1 MTIVKSLLDLP
12 GSTMTVGDVGHFV
25 DCSQR
30 DDKDKSAGKTFSF
43 DDKVADELNSSGR
56 LFKRRLDIYK
66 GSCSFTVGCLCIML
80 SRDQYDIIMWAW
92 TVSVISRRIGK
103 EVDFDTFVD
112 HFRNGIPNY
121 EQRKK
126 LWQSYDSPLGNLY
139 NLPHLIDTSSQVI
152 VI

>member
-1 MTIVKSLLDLP
+1 MIVKSFLDLP
-12 GSTMTVGDVGHFV
+12 GSAMSVEEVGHFV
-25 DCSQR
+25 DCSMR
-30 DDKDKSAGKTFSF
+30 DDKDKSSGKTFSF
-43 DDKVADELNSSGR
+43 DDKVADELKTSGR

-92 TVSVISRRIGK
+92 TVSVISKRLGK

-112 HFRNGIPNY
+112 HFRNGIPNR

-126 LWQSYDSPLGNLY
+126 LWDSCETQSGNLY
-139 NLPHLIDTSSQVI
+139 NLPHLIDVGTPTI
-152 VI
+152 IL